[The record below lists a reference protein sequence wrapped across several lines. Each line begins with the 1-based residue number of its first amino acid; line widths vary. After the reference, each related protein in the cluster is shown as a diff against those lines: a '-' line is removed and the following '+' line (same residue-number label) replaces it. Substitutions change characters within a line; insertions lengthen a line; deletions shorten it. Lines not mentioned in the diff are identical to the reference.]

1 MNKKTITVFR
11 KYKDGEIIA
20 LFPAEK
26 WNRHDYTCTS
36 YVHVGQHGAADYSH
50 VVSKTTL
57 ATPEEYADLKAELE
71 RIGYE
76 LDIKEKYIRSK
87 SN

>member
-1 MNKKTITVFR
+1 MKTITVFR

-26 WNRHDYTCTS
+26 WTRGDYTCTS
-36 YVHVGQHGAADYSH
+36 YCHVGQHCAADYNS
-50 VVSKTTL
+50 VVLRTTL
-57 ATPEEYADLKAELE
+57 ATPEEYADLKVELE

-76 LDIKEKYIRSK
+76 LDIKKKYIK
-87 SN
+87 ECKQQ

>member
-11 KYKDGEIIA
+11 KFRGEIIA
-20 LFPAEK
+20 LFPADK
-26 WNRHDYTCTS
+26 WTRDDYTCTS
-36 YVHVGQHGAADYSH
+36 YCHEGQHCAADYAG

-57 ATPEEYADLKAELE
+57 ATPDEYADLKAELE

-76 LDIKEKYIRSK
+76 LDIKQKYIRSK

>member
-11 KYKDGEIIA
+11 KFRGEIIA
-20 LFPAEK
+20 LFPAER
-26 WNRHDYTCTS
+26 WNNYNYDCTS
-36 YVHVGQHGAADYSH
+36 YVHLGQHSAADYNY
-50 VVSKTTL
+50 VVSKSTL
-57 ATPEEYADLKAELE
+57 ATPDEYADLKAELE

-76 LDIKEKYIRSK
+76 LDIKQKYIRSK